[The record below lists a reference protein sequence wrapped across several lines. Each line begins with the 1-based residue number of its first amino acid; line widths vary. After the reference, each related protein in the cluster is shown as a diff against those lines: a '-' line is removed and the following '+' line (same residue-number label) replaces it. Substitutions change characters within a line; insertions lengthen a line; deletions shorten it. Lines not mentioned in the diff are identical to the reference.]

1 MKMKGFITIAT
12 GDEKY
17 FRLAVNLLNS
27 YRYASKN
34 PLPFAILTDRE
45 NEYTKLFDDVVI
57 LENSTRS
64 YLDKITLLKY
74 TPYDETIFIDADS
87 LAYGDLNK
95 YFDKFSPGDEVS
107 CFGRPLPFDSNEG
120 WFKAENA
127 GKYKD
132 QIHFVTSLHGGIIY
146 VRKNNT
152 ENEVCHKVYDLC
164 MDILQDYS
172 DYDFFYFKKPAD
184 EPVYGL
190 ALAVANCKPTI
201 VRANHFCFFPET
213 RRFSSNIIRGK
224 LSYDF
229 MGEKIRGDGMLCH
242 FGNYNT
248 VKEPYLT
255 EVAVLNA
262 MLQGKKWSA
271 FKMHFIRQLKN
282 NVGECE
288 AFIKRKLGIKRK

>member
-87 LAYGDLNK
+87 LAYGDLNE

-107 CFGRPLPFDSNEG
+107 GFGKVLPLDSQNG

-132 QIHFVTSLHGGIIY
+132 KIHFVTSFHGGIIY

-152 ENEVCHKVYDLC
+152 ENEVCHKVYDIC
-164 MDILQDYS
+164 MDILQDYT
-172 DYDFFYFKKPAD
+172 DYDFYYFKKPAD

-190 ALAVANCKPTI
+190 ALAVANCKPTS
-201 VRANHFCFFPET
+201 VSADHFCFFPET
-213 RRFSSNIIRGK
+213 KNFSANIMKGR

-229 MGEKIRGDGMLCH
+229 LGEEIRGNGMLCH
-242 FGNYNT
+242 FGNRNT
-248 VKEPYLT
+248 VNNPYLV
-255 EVAVLNA
+255 EVEVLNNL
-262 MLQGKKWSA
+262 MQGKKWTARKIHWIYS
-271 FKMHFIRQLKN
+271 IKN
-282 NVGECE
+282 FVGECE
-288 AFIKRKLGIKRK
+288 TFIKRRFKK

>member
-1 MKMKGFITIAT
+1 MKGFITIAT

-17 FRLAVNLLNS
+17 FKLAVNLLNS
-27 YRYASKN
+27 YKYASKN

-74 TPYDETIFIDADS
+74 TPYDETIFIDADC

-107 CFGRPLPFDSNEG
+107 GFGKVLPLDSQDG

-132 QIHFVTSLHGGIIY
+132 QLHFVTSFHGGIIY

-164 MDILQDYS
+164 MDILKDYS

-190 ALAVANCKPTI
+190 ALAVANCKPTK
-201 VRANHFCFFPET
+201 VSANHFCFFPET
-213 RRFSSNIIRGK
+213 KNFKSNIIKGK

-229 MGEKIRGDGMLCH
+229 LGEEIRGDGMLCH

-248 VKEPYLT
+248 VKQPYLA
-255 EVAVLNA
+255 EVEKLNAVLEGRKFDA
-262 MLQGKKWSA
+262 WKIHTIWS
-271 FKMHFIRQLKN
+271 IKN
-282 NVGECE
+282 MVGETE
-288 AFIKRKLGIKRK
+288 ATIKKMLGIKRK